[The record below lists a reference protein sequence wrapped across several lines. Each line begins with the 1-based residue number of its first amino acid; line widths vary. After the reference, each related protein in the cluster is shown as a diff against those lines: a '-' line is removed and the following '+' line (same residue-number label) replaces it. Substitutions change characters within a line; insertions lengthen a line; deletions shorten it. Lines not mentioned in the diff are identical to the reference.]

1 MGDYR
6 ARGSLR
12 TSQCVGVASTSV
24 GEANSI
30 QSPRTSLLGLL
41 GLGAAERLA

>member
-12 TSQCVGVASTSV
+12 TSQCAGVASTSV

-30 QSPRTSLLGLL
+30 QSPSLLGLL